1 MSRRL
6 QITLSEDQYALLHE
20 ASVHTGR
27 SMADFIRNAVDIVYR
42 PHRQP
47 RVRGYEVVVALKK
60 GIDRAVQGQELRTRG
75 RGMQFGSRRGRV
87 DDP

>member
-1 MSRRL
+1 VSRRL
-6 QITLSEDQYALLHE
+6 QITLSEEQYALLHE
-20 ASVHTGR
+20 ASALTGR
-27 SMADFIRNAVDIVYR
+27 SMADFIRTSVDIVYR

-47 RVRGYEVVVALKK
+47 RVRGYELVVALKK
-60 GIDRAVQGQELRTRG
+60 GIDRAVAGHEVRTRG